1 MVFFTCNGCGSSLK
15 KNQVEKHQHQC
26 RRSQNL
32 SCMDCSKDFYG
43 EDYKSHVKC
52 ISEEEKYS
60 AKGWAPKAGQNKNER
75 KQNEWIEMVQ
85 NLVNNLGNTDPEL
98 SEALQKISQ
107 HDNIPRKKPKYM
119 NFVKSILGQRV
130 NPRIVEHTW
139 NLISNALEEKK
150 KAQSQS
156 TGQSNQK
163 NQDEVTEESSGTK
176 RKKDEENVEPANGS
190 KTKRK
195 KGEVTES
202 ASAGKSADVSD
213 VCDQTIEDNNAEGR
227 QSAKV
232 KWCTIGKTI
241 LRSQD
246 DQELALKKFQKKI
259 IAEYL
264 NRTSSQ
270 NNDTSVEVLWAK
282 CLKKLSKNSKF
293 KIHKERIKLV
303 S

>member
-1 MVFFTCNGCGSSLK
+1 
-15 KNQVEKHQHQC
+15 
-26 RRSQNL
+26 
-32 SCMDCSKDFYG
+32 
-43 EDYKSHVKC
+43 
-52 ISEEEKYS
+52 
-60 AKGWAPKAGQNKNER
+60 
-75 KQNEWIEMVQ
+75 
-85 NLVNNLGNTDPEL
+85 
-98 SEALQKISQ
+98 
-107 HDNIPRKKPKYM
+107 
-119 NFVKSILGQRV
+119 VKSILGQRV

-176 RKKDEENVEPANGS
+176 RKKDEENVQPANGS
-190 KTKRK
+190 KTKRR

-202 ASAGKSADVSD
+202 ASADKSADVSD

-227 QSAKV
+227 QSKV

-241 LRSQD
+241 LRSQG